1 MLQRLKYEA
10 VEYRLD
16 SVIWTVST
24 ALHPLFPDALQVAS
38 IGSLE
43 AALAKV
49 DAEVSVKTPSRSFG
63 GEGGAKRVK
72 LVDRAGSCCKIR
84 P

>member
-49 DAEVSVKTPSRSFG
+49 DAEVSVKNTISVIWWGRWSQARQVG
-63 GEGGAKRVK
+63 
-72 LVDRAGSCCKIR
+72 
-84 P
+84 

>member
-10 VEYRLD
+10 VEYRLG
-16 SVIWTVST
+16 SVICTVPT
-24 ALHPLFPDALQVAS
+24 ALHPLFPDGLQVAS

-49 DAEVSVKTPSRSFG
+49 DAEVSVKKHHLGHS
-63 GEGGAKRVK
+63 
-72 LVDRAGSCCKIR
+72 
-84 P
+84 

>member
-49 DAEVSVKTPSRSFG
+49 DAEVSVKNTISVIWW
-63 GEGGAKRVK
+63 EGGAKRVK
-72 LVDRAGSCCKIR
+72 LVDR